1 MSILFLYLITLFY
14 LFYNGLLMKRLLIF
28 CFLLTFLSSPCFS
41 RDFVVEL
48 VEEYYK
54 EVQHQSELS
63 YSPFIY
69 HSIQISFKNKPKLL
83 ILTGKNHAY
92 RQWLRQYIAQNR
104 YFIVKVSNDEDNV
117 FKSSQAYKIDVANI
131 YPFKLSSSNDQ
142 ELFQAKKLETVPQKS
157 DHRTKGKDTKEEAD
171 KQAAE
176 QKRLEQEKVRKAEAK
191 RRSAEDQK
199 QKEGSGKERLAREKK
214 LNAKAAKDALEE
226 QKRREKA
233 DKELSER
240 EKELRSQAER
250 EAAQEQLRRKEADK
264 RWLER
269 EKELRKRAIQDVL
282 EERKRRKEADK
293 RWARRKRSLKAS
305 RYYRF

>member
-1 MSILFLYLITLFY
+1 
-14 LFYNGLLMKRLLIF
+14 MKKLLIY
-28 CFLLTFLSSPCFS
+28 CFLLTCLSSPCFS

-54 EVQHQSELS
+54 EVQHQSKLS

-69 HSIQISFKNKPKLL
+69 HSIQINFENRPKLL

-104 YFIVKVSNDEDNV
+104 YFIVKLLNDEDNA

-131 YPFKLSSSNDQ
+131 HPLKLSSPNDK
-142 ELFQAKKLETVPQKS
+142 ELFQTKQSDSLQQKS
-157 DHRTKGKDTKEEAD
+157 DHRAKGRDNKEAAD
-171 KQAAE
+171 RKAAQGLADRQEAE
-176 QKRLEQEKVRKAEAK
+176 QKRLEQEKARKAETERK
-191 RRSAEDQK
+191 SAENQK
-199 QKEGSGKERLAREKK
+199 QKEESEKERIAREKK

-226 QKRREKA
+226 QMRREKT
-233 DKELSER
+233 DKELLER
-240 EKELRSQAER
+240 EKELRAQAER
-250 EAAQEQLRRKEADK
+250 EAALEQLRREEADK

-269 EKELRKRAIQDVL
+269 EKELRERAIQEAL

-293 RWARRKRSLKAS
+293 RWARRKRFLKAN
-305 RYYRF
+305 RY